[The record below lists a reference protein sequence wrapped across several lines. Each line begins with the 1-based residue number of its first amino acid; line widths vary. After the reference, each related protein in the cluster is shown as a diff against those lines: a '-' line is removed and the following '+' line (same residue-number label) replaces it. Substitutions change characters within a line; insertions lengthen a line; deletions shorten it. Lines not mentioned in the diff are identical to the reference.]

1 MVITLKNKQG
11 QTAIEFILLTAVA
24 AFTAILILPQFGTF
38 TVNTINDIKGRLGSV
53 AKDGELSQD
62 EKQPGQ
68 VGHPG
73 HPNRLKPLHF

>member
-1 MVITLKNKQG
+1 MVKAISNQQG
-11 QTAIEFILLTAVA
+11 QTVIEFILLTAVA

-38 TVNTINDIKGRLGSV
+38 TANTIGEIKGRLGSV
-53 AKDGELSQD
+53 AKDGELSET

-73 HPNRLKPLHF
+73 HKNRFKELHF